1 VAAYSTV
8 LAKCSGYPRR
18 NRLIEAFRE
27 LTGVPMEL
35 NTSFN
40 ENEPVVCEPREALKL
55 AGGYR
60 HATLDLPPR
69 EAQASL
75 RLLGIIHR
83 VRLIGDNLLTQPED
97 DRGPNKDRFRPR
109 SS

>member
-1 VAAYSTV
+1 MAARKKAT
-8 LAKCSGYPRR
+8 AR
-18 NRLIEAFRE
+18 IEAAFEQAGIQLWWGAPRASE
-27 LTGVPMEL
+27 SMEP
-35 NTSFN
+35 S
-40 ENEPVVCEPREALKL
+40 RQGRRGGGKL
-55 AGGYR
+55 AGGCR

-69 EAQASL
+69 APQASL